1 MPAFLFD
8 LDGTLVDSVYQHVL
22 AWQFALRECG
32 IDLGVWRIHRKI
44 GMSGSLLLRALSDEV
59 GREFDE
65 PLRKRLEQLHTEE
78 FARLLPRIKAFPE
91 AKELLDGL
99 KDEGIPFAIA
109 TSGDLKDVQPLIAL
123 LQLPHGVPVISKKD
137 APIPKP
143 DPALFMKAAEKLH
156 SRSEDT
162 LVVGDSVW
170 DMLAARRAH
179 FLGIGLLTGGYGE
192 SEMTAAGAFRVFA
205 DPAQMRRHLYEAGIP

>member
-1 MPAFLFD
+1 VPAFIFD
-8 LDGTLVDSVYQHVL
+8 LDGTLVDSVYQHVF

-32 IDLGVWRIHRKI
+32 IDLSLWRIHRKI
-44 GMSGSLLLRALSDEV
+44 GMSGALLLRALSDEA

-65 PLRKRLEQLHTEE
+65 PTRKRLEQLHTEE
-78 FARLLPRIKAFPE
+78 FARLRPRIKPFPE
-91 AKELLDGL
+91 AKELLDEL
-99 KDEGIPFAIA
+99 KQEKIPYAVA
-109 TSGDLKDVQPLIAL
+109 TSGDLKDVEPLLDL
-123 LQLPHGVPVISKKD
+123 LQLPGDVPVISKKD
-137 APIPKP
+137 ASTPKP
-143 DPALFMKAAEKLH
+143 DPTLFLKAAEKLN

-192 SEMTAAGAFRVFA
+192 SEMTAAGAFRVYG
-205 DPAQMRRHLYEAGIP
+205 DPAHMRRHLYEAGIP

>member
-1 MPAFLFD
+1 VPAFIFD
-8 LDGTLVDSVYQHVL
+8 LDGTLVDSVYQHVF

-32 IDLGVWRIHRKI
+32 IDLALWRIHRKI
-44 GMSGSLLLRALSDEV
+44 GMSGGLLLRALSDEV

-65 PLRKRLEQLHTEE
+65 PMRKRLEALHTEE
-78 FARLLPRIKAFPE
+78 FARLRPRIKAFPE
-91 AKELLDGL
+91 ANELLAWL
-99 KDEGIPFAIA
+99 QQERIPFALA
-109 TSGDLKDVQPLIAL
+109 TSGDLEDVQPLIDL
-123 LQLPHGVPVISKKD
+123 LQLPDEVPVISKKD
-137 APIPKP
+137 APNPKP
-143 DPALFMKAAEKLH
+143 DPRLFLKAAEKLR

-192 SEMTAAGAFRVFA
+192 SEMTAAGAFRVYA
-205 DPAQMRRHLYEAGIP
+205 DPAHMRRHLYEAGIP

>member
-1 MPAFLFD
+1 VPAFIFD
-8 LDGTLVDSVYQHVL
+8 LDGTLVDSVYQHVF

-32 IDLGVWRIHRKI
+32 MDLELWRIHRKI
-44 GMSGSLLLRALSDEV
+44 GMSGGLLLRALSDEV
-59 GREFDE
+59 GRPFDE
-65 PLRKRLEQLHTEE
+65 PMRKRLEQFHAEE
-78 FARLLPRIKAFPE
+78 FARLRSRIKAFPE
-91 AKELLDGL
+91 VNELLATL
-99 KDEGIPFAIA
+99 KREKIPYAIA
-109 TSGDLKDVQPLIAL
+109 TSGDLQDVQPLIDL
-123 LQLPHGVPVISKKD
+123 LELPGGVPIISKKD
-137 APIPKP
+137 AANPKP
-143 DPALFMKAAEKLH
+143 DPTLFMKAAEQLN